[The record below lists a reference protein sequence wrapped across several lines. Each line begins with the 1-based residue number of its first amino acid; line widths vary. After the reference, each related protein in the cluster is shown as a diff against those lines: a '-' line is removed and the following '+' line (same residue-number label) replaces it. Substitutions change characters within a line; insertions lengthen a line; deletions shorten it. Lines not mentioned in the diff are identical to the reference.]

1 MAGEKRDERLK
12 DSRGRARSPNT
23 GPDHHDEHGLRTGT
37 GPESGA
43 MFFFRH
49 HGSTLI
55 IFLFS
60 LFFIIA
66 ISNPAIFLNDEW
78 ITANQLHQLDIG
90 HQVTF
95 SEGKYGV
102 TENGTVSAYFT
113 SRQNVLMYSLALPV
127 AALPFVK
134 IFGLFGDNFRL
145 LVIMGWSLCL
155 VFIALIIDTGYPE
168 YSRIRGTRIL
178 FPVMGLAL
186 ALFMG
191 NVLLYKQF
199 PFSAP
204 DAPFEVAALVLTNHL
219 LFALMVTVVFETL
232 RLILNDIAM
241 ALFGT
246 FACISSSSYIFWAT
260 AVKDHMLT
268 TTVLALIIFFYV
280 LYLSHGRMR
289 DATLAFICSGLL
301 IWVRPE
307 IGFFVTIFSGLFF
320 CIPPVRKFF
329 KNETGRAGFIRSLIP
344 MAGAFLGGIP
354 FFINNLLVNHNLL
367 IPVFDLPRSL
377 DQSGT
382 AVTLPLPR
390 EQVMATAAAVHQ
402 TSSGLDFP
410 STISRLWDMVSH
422 SMLSGITFDNL
433 GSGFIGLMTF
443 PKNDN
448 IGFFIMCPL
457 FFIAIVTLVLWNNKI
472 LGKTNEKNDVL
483 FFLGVMVLAVFFS
496 YITKFNTMNTS
507 HGIIPDMRYL
517 SPAYVPAGL
526 LSIFILSKTPFLKKP
541 GELLK
546 TGILGTVIFFP
557 VSMLVMIL
565 IHPFGSSDAGY
576 FAFYK
581 FIILGELLLCS
592 GLMILVWFYRIND
605 GFLFRAFPYLLVLT
619 LITVLSFQFMLTSFY
634 AMIEKMNGYPFWLPL
649 VREGFNL
656 FFVVQYL
663 PPV

>member
-1 MAGEKRDERLK
+1 MAGEKHAERLK
-12 DSRGRARSPNT
+12 DSRGRARNPKT
-23 GPDHHDEHGLRTGT
+23 GPDHHDEKGLRAGT

-43 MFFFRH
+43 MLFFRH
-49 HGSTLI
+49 HGLSLI

-60 LFFIIA
+60 LFFIIT

-78 ITANQLHQLDIG
+78 ITANQLHQLDTG

-155 VFIALIIDTGYPE
+155 VFIALIIDAGFPE
-168 YSRIRGTRIL
+168 YSRIRGIRIL
-178 FPVMGLAL
+178 SPVMGLAL
-186 ALFMG
+186 VLFMG

-232 RLILNDIAM
+232 RLILNEISM

-246 FACISSSSYIFWAT
+246 FACIASSSYIFWAT

-280 LYLSHGRMR
+280 LYLSYGRTR
-289 DATLAFICSGLL
+289 DATLAFFCSGLL

-307 IGFFVTIFSGLFF
+307 IGFFVTLFSGLFF
-320 CIPPVRKFF
+320 CIPLLRKFF
-329 KNETGRAGFIRSLIP
+329 KKETGQEGFIRSLIP
-344 MAGAFLGGIP
+344 MAGVFFGGIP

-367 IPVFDLPRSL
+367 IPVIDLPRSL
-377 DQSGT
+377 EQSGSV
-382 AVTLPLPR
+382 VTVPLSR
-390 EQVMATAAAVHQ
+390 EQVMATAAAINQ
-402 TSSGLDFP
+402 TYGLDFP
-410 STISRLWDMVSH
+410 ATISRLWEMVSH
-422 SMLSGITFDNL
+422 SMLSGFTFDNL
-433 GSGFIGLMTF
+433 GSGFIGLMAF

-457 FFIAIVTLVLWNNKI
+457 FFIAIVAFILWNQKI
-472 LGKTNEKNDVL
+472 LGKTNDKNTVL
-483 FFLGVMVLAVFFS
+483 LFLVVMVFTVFFS
-496 YITKFNTMNTS
+496 YIMRFSSMNTS

-526 LSIFILSKTPFLKKP
+526 LSILILSRTPFLRKP

-546 TGILGTVIFFP
+546 TGILGTVVFFP

-605 GFLFRAFPYLLVLT
+605 GLLFRAFPYLLVLT

-656 FFVVQYL
+656 FFVVHYL